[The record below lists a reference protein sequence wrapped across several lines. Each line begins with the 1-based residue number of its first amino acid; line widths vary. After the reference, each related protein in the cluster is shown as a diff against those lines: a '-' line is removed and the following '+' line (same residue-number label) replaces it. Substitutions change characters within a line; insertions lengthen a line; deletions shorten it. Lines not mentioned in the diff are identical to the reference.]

1 MNKNVLTIVLIVLL
15 LASLGSNTYL
25 YLNKLK
31 SDKELQDKVAI
42 MNAKELLQSKLNSME
57 DSLQLVIQTF
67 QNENQTLVL
76 KVEELEGDKNPRV
89 MAALQEIYRLRREV
103 SNSINVDYD
112 GNSNTSNNSNPSVG
126 DQSES
131 NNIKNNTGS
140 SEIAGN
146 VSKKSTKS
154 SRTKAN
160 GSTNDVG
167 NLDKLRLQLE
177 LLTVKVTELMAQIE
191 VLTNEKNEFVMTLNA
206 EKEKSAS
213 LEAENVDFRDRL
225 EKGARPQFGALLLI
239 GLFDK
244 KGIMTETLKASSIE
258 KIRVMFDVLE
268 NAMVTQPVEEEVLIR
283 IIDPNGGVLS
293 TTNARLS
300 DKSKVVSLKQTIN
313 FDGALQKAKWN
324 FPEKGVITGKLSK
337 GKYTAELWTRGL
349 MRQKNNFT
357 LN

>member
-1 MNKNVLTIVLIVLL
+1 MNKNVLTIALIVLL
-15 LASLGSNTYL
+15 LASFGSNTYL
-25 YLNKLK
+25 YLNTLK

-42 MNAKELLQSKLNSME
+42 MNAKELLQTKLNSME

-103 SNSINVDYD
+103 ANRINVDYN

-126 DQSES
+126 YQSES

-146 VSKKSTKS
+146 VSKKSTKA

-258 KIRVMFDVLE
+258 KIRVLFDVLE
-268 NAMVTQPVEEEVLIR
+268 NAMVIQPLEEEVVIR

-300 DKSKVVSLKQTIN
+300 DKSKVVSLKQTIS
-313 FDGALQKAKWN
+313 FDGALQKVKWN